1 MLNLYLYYV
10 LSTGTR
16 LKNIP
21 KDLVRTD
28 ENKVFAEADVKS
40 LDKTPHN
47 LEYNELPRKQLSLK
61 MNSVKS
67 YKAHEEKEAAWESEN
82 NTTHTFHIAR
92 KDDTKF

>member
-10 LSTGTR
+10 LSTGTI

-47 LEYNELPRKQLSLK
+47 LEYNEFPRKQLSLK
-61 MNSVKS
+61 MNSELKVTKHMRKKKLHGNQKTHNS
-67 YKAHEEKEAAWESEN
+67 HISHPEK
-82 NTTHTFHIAR
+82 T
-92 KDDTKF
+92 